1 LLVLL
6 GVAACGDEADRS
18 SGDRAANEAEDNV
31 SEPADRSTTAARGGV
46 PGEEEA
52 QATGGEGTTS
62 EPVLDPKW
70 YEDSDGNY
78 VPNFIE
84 VANGYDPDRN
94 DCAPER
100 CGTAEEG
107 ADFLTQERVALLI
120 LDSSGSMAADAG
132 GSAGQTKMEA
142 AKDAIARYVR
152 VGSTVFN
159 LGFKVYGHK
168 GDNTEAGRAESCRDA
183 GELLAPIG
191 QVEPDGFQGVLDR
204 FRPTSW
210 TPIEGTLDEAAR
222 RLEELQQQYYE
233 LREQMHHL
241 YNSSV

>member
-84 VANGYDPDRN
+84 VAKVANGYDPDRN
-94 DCAPER
+94 DCAPEK
-100 CGTAEEG
+100 CGTAEVG
-107 ADFLTQERVALLI
+107 ADCLTQERNALLI

-210 TPIEGTLDEAAR
+210 T
-222 RLEELQQQYYE
+222 
-233 LREQMHHL
+233 H
-241 YNSSV
+241 NSSV

>member
-1 LLVLL
+1 MLVLL
-6 GVAACGDEADRS
+6 GVAACGDGADRS

-31 SEPADRSTTAARGGV
+31 SEPAVRSTTAARGGV

-94 DCAPER
+94 DCAPEK

-107 ADFLTQERVALLI
+107 ADFLTQERNALLI

-159 LGFKVYGHK
+159 LGFMVYGHK
-168 GDNTEAGRAESCRDA
+168 GDNTEAGRAESCREA
-183 GELLAPIG
+183 GELLAPAI
-191 QVEPDGFQGVLDR
+191 DR
-204 FRPTSW
+204 TKPA
-210 TPIEGTLDEAAR
+210 D
-222 RLEELQQQYYE
+222 
-233 LREQMHHL
+233 
-241 YNSSV
+241 

>member
-6 GVAACGDEADRS
+6 GVAACGDGADRS
-18 SGDRAANEAEDNV
+18 SGDRAADEPEDNV

-46 PGEEEA
+46 QGEEEA
-52 QATGGEGTTS
+52 RATGGEGTTS

-84 VANGYDPDRN
+84 VANGYDPDLN
-94 DCAPER
+94 DCAPEK

-120 LDSSGSMAADAG
+120 LDSSGSMAAG

-159 LGFKVYGHK
+159 LGFMVYGHK
-168 GDNTEAGRAESCRDA
+168 GDNTEAGRAESSRDA

-191 QVEPDGFQGVLDR
+191 EAVDELLALCEAGQLASASASGQHVAHRVEAGLRRG
-204 FRPTSW
+204 
-210 TPIEGTLDEAAR
+210 DEPR
-222 RLEELQQQYYE
+222 CP
-233 LREQMHHL
+233 
-241 YNSSV
+241 

>member
-1 LLVLL
+1 M
-6 GVAACGDEADRS
+6 
-18 SGDRAANEAEDNV
+18 
-31 SEPADRSTTAARGGV
+31 
-46 PGEEEA
+46 A

-94 DCAPER
+94 DCAPEK
-100 CGTAEEG
+100 CGAAEEG
-107 ADFLTQERVALLI
+107 ADFLTQERNALLI
-120 LDSSGSMAADAG
+120 LDSSGSMAAEAG

-152 VGSTVFN
+152 VGSTLFN
-159 LGFKVYGHK
+159 LGFMVYGHK
-168 GDNTEAGRAESCRDA
+168 GDSTEAGRAESCREA

-204 FRPTSW
+204 FRPTGW
-210 TPIEGTLDEAAR
+210 TPIEGTLDEAGEAFAGKEGQENR
-222 RLEELQQQYYE
+222 VILVSDGIQRF
-233 LREQMHHL
+233 
-241 YNSSV
+241 S

>member
-1 LLVLL
+1 
-6 GVAACGDEADRS
+6 
-18 SGDRAANEAEDNV
+18 
-31 SEPADRSTTAARGGV
+31 
-46 PGEEEA
+46 
-52 QATGGEGTTS
+52 
-62 EPVLDPKW
+62 VLDPKW

-94 DCAPER
+94 DCAPDK

-107 ADFLTQERVALLI
+107 ADFLTEERVALLI

-142 AKDAIARYVR
+142 AKDAITRYVR

-159 LGFKVYGHK
+159 LGFMVYGHK

-204 FRPTSW
+204 FRPTGW